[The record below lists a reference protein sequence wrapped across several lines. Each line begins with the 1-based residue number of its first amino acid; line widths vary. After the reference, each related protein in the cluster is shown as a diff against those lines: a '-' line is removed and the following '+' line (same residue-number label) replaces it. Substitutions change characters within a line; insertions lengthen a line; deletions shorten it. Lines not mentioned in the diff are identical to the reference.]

1 MRDPQQILFFDVETD
16 GLEPTVIH
24 CICTINGEGEQRRY
38 SHEAGNLRNGL
49 DALSK
54 AKVLVGHNII
64 AYDLQA
70 LFACHPEFET
80 DAELRDTLIC
90 ARLAWP
96 HIRDIDW
103 KRQQLPREL
112 IGSHSLKAW
121 GLRLGFP
128 KYDYGDDM
136 ENPWVKWSQEM
147 EDYCMRDVEVT
158 YRLYQE
164 FEKQEV
170 PEEAIELEHQTH
182 DMMLAATDRGWYF
195 DRKEADKLYCRLLA
209 SKDQLE
215 AELQDLFPPK
225 EIQLK
230 TKTKLVPFNPGSRT
244 QIAERFQARG
254 WEPKEFTSEGR
265 PKISETILEELQT
278 EYAEAGALKDF
289 LLVQKRLGQLAEGQ
303 NSWLGLVQD
312 DDRIHGKFI
321 TCGATISHRMAH
333 HSPNISQCPNLG
345 STYGKEMR
353 ALWTVPTGY
362 KLVGTDLAGAELRLL
377 AHAMAYWDNGRFARM
392 CEDGDPH
399 QDNADKL
406 GISRPQAKVV
416 QFALIYGGGDQMLG
430 EAVGG
435 SRRDG
440 AEVRYRFYK
449 AHPAF
454 QKLVETMQERAKTK
468 KYLVALDGRKLYPR
482 SQHSVLN
489 LWIQNATVTV
499 AKKAALLHCE
509 MLNSEGVTHQLDYH
523 LLAHLHDEWQIE
535 VVEKHAD
542 TVAELAPS
550 AIRAA
555 GQSYSLNVRLDGDT
569 SIGRNWAE
577 TH

>member
-1 MRDPQQILFFDVETD
+1 MEDADQFLFFDIETD
-16 GLEPTVIH
+16 GLDPTVIH
-24 CICTINGEGEQRRY
+24 CIVTRNGAGEERRY
-38 SHEAGNLRNGL
+38 NHEAGNLRKGL
-49 DALSK
+49 AALSE

-64 AYDLQA
+64 SYDLPA
-70 LFACHPEFET
+70 LTKVYPEFST
-80 DAELRDTLIC
+80 FAVLRDTLVC

-96 HIRDIDW
+96 NIRDKDW
-103 KRQQLPREL
+103 QKQTLPRDL

-128 KYDYGDDM
+128 KYEYGEGLED
-136 ENPWVKWSQEM
+136 PWVKWTPEM
-147 EDYCMRDVEVT
+147 EDYCARDVEVT
-158 YRLYQE
+158 FRLWRE
-164 FEKQEV
+164 FLKEDV
-170 PEEAIELEHQTH
+170 PEDAVELEHETH
-182 DMMLAATDRGWYF
+182 EMMDLATERGWYF
-195 DRKEADKLYCRLLA
+195 DRKAADKLYCRLLSA
-209 SKDQLE
+209 KDQLD

-225 EIQLK
+225 EVPLK
-230 TKTKLVPFNPGSRT
+230 TKVKVVPFNPGSRT
-244 QIAERFQARG
+244 QISERFQAKG
-254 WEPKEFTSEGR
+254 WQPKEFTSEGR
-265 PKISETILEELQT
+265 PKVSEQILEELEDSFIEAKPLK
-278 EYAEAGALKDF
+278 EY
-289 LLVQKRLGQLAEGQ
+289 LLIQKRLGQLAEGQ
-303 NSWLGLVQD
+303 NSWLGMVQD

-321 TCGATISHRMAH
+321 TCGATVSHRMAH

-377 AHAMAYWDNGRFARM
+377 AHAMAYWDDGRFARM

-399 QDNADKL
+399 QENADKL

-440 AEVRYRFYK
+440 AEIRYRFYR

-454 QKLVETMQERAKTK
+454 QKLLETMQQRAKDNGF
-468 KYLVALDGRKLYPR
+468 LRGLDARKLYPR

-499 AKKAALLHCE
+499 AKKAALLHCH
-509 MLNSEGVTHQLDYH
+509 MLNQEGVVQQLDFH

-535 VVEKHAD
+535 VVENHAE
-542 TVAELAPS
+542 TVAELAPM

-555 GQSYSLNVRLDGDT
+555 GQAYKLNVRLDGDT
-569 SIGRNWAE
+569 SIGSNWAE

>member
-1 MRDPQQILFFDVETD
+1 MKSRQVLFMDAEFD
-16 GLEPTVIH
+16 GLNPTKMH
-24 CICTINGEGEQRRY
+24 CLCTIDGEGNQCRY
-38 SHEAGNLRNGL
+38 SSEAGNLEDGL
-49 DALSK
+49 RALSQ
-54 AKVLVGHNII
+54 ASAIVGHNLI
-64 AYDLQA
+64 AFDLA
-70 LFACHPEFET
+70 VISNLYPEFT
-80 DAELRDTLIC
+80 SKAFVRDTLVC

-96 HIRDIDW
+96 HVRDLDW
-103 KRQQLPREL
+103 QRNSFPRDL

-121 GLRLGFP
+121 GMRLGFH
-128 KYDYGDDM
+128 KYEYGEDD
-136 ENPWVKWSQEM
+136 ESAWDSWSQEM

-170 PEEAIELEHQTH
+170 PEEATELEHEIH
-182 DMMLAATDRGWYF
+182 DLMLTATVRGWYF
-195 DRKEADKLYCRLLA
+195 NRKEADKLYCRLLA

-225 EIQLK
+225 TVQLK

-244 QIAERFQARG
+244 QIAERFKGRG

-265 PKISETILEELQT
+265 PKISEAILEELEA
-278 EYAEAGALKDF
+278 EYSEAGALKDY
-289 LLVQKRLGQLAEGQ
+289 LLVQKRLGQLAEGA

-312 DDRIHGKFI
+312 DDRIHGRFI
-321 TCGATISHRMAH
+321 TCGATISHRMVH

-345 STYGKEMR
+345 SKFGKEMR
-353 ALWTVPTGY
+353 ALWTVPHGY
-362 KLVGTDLAGAELRLL
+362 KLVGSDLSGAELRLL
-377 AHAMAYWDNGRFARM
+377 AHAMAYWDDGRFARM

-399 QDNADKL
+399 QENADKL
-406 GISRPQAKVV
+406 GITRPQAKVV

-435 SRRDG
+435 TRREG
-440 AEVRYRFYK
+440 AEIRYRFYK
-449 AHPAF
+449 THPAF
-454 QKLVETMQERAKTK
+454 QKLLESMREKAKTK
-468 KYLVALDGRKLYPR
+468 KYLIGLDGRKLYPR

-499 AKKAALLHCE
+499 AKQAALIHCDS
-509 MLNSEGVTHQLDYH
+509 LSAEGILPQVDFH

-535 VVEKHAD
+535 VKAKHAD
-542 TVAELAPS
+542 QVAELAPES
-550 AIRAA
+550 IREA
-555 GQSYSLNVRLDGDT
+555 GRRYSLNVRLDGDT
-569 SIGRNWAE
+569 SIGTSWAE